1 VAQPHDRAVEDSR
14 AHARRVEGAPHRAAL
29 EEIGKR
35 YGVRN
40 IRVFGSVARG
50 EADTASDLDLL
61 VDVLPGHGLLA
72 LSAFATDVED
82 TLHVLTQ
89 VSTLAGIKPRI
100 RARIV
105 AEAVPV

>member
-1 VAQPHDRAVEDSR
+1 VAQPHDQAVEDSR
-14 AHARRVEGAPHRAAL
+14 AHARRGEGAPRCPRGDRQAL
-29 EEIGKR
+29 R
-35 YGVRN
+35 VRN

-72 LSAFATDVED
+72 LSAFAADVED

-89 VSTLAGIKPRI
+89 VVTLAGIKPRI